1 MATTTL
7 TFQNVIWTNIVHPDP
22 EDLGELSARYPNF
35 HPLNL
40 KDCLTEL
47 EYPKLDHH
55 DHYLFLV
62 VQMPYSDRHQQ
73 SLRPAEVDIF
83 IAHGNLVTSHHGEL
97 KSLQSMFTVLQ
108 SDETR
113 REEWMGRGA
122 SPLLYNLLNALVDD
136 CFPLAHQL
144 GIRLRHIEE
153 NLFNNN
159 VQHLLHE
166 ISSLRRDI
174 IILRSILKSQLGI
187 IQSLIRGNWSFIQE
201 DLDPYFGD
209 INDHLSQLCSLTD
222 QYTEVIDGLSDTIDT
237 LASHRIDE
245 VVRILTI
252 TTILSLPVTLLATI
266 FGMNIVMPFAQHP
279 LLFYGIVLAGVGLT
293 IWLIF
298 YLRTRNWL

>member
-1 MATTTL
+1 MPTTTL

-22 EDLGELSARYPNF
+22 QDLSELSARYPNF

-47 EYPKLDHH
+47 EYPKLDHY

-62 VQMPYSDRHQQ
+62 VQMPYQDHQQ
-73 SLRPAEVDIF
+73 KSLRPAEVDIF
-83 IAHGNLVTSHHGEL
+83 IAHGNLITSHRGEL

-108 SDETR
+108 SDELR

-122 SPLLYNLLNALVDD
+122 SPLLYNLLNTLVDD
-136 CFPLAHQL
+136 CYPLARQL
-144 GIRLRHIEE
+144 GVRLRHIEE

-187 IQSLIRGNWSFIQE
+187 VQSLIRGNWSFIQE
-201 DLDPYFGD
+201 NLDPYFGD

-245 VVRILTI
+245 VVRLLTI
-252 TTILSLPVTLLATI
+252 TTVLSLPVTILATI
-266 FGMNIVMPFAQHP
+266 FGMNIAVPFAQHP
-279 LLFYGIVLAGVGLT
+279 FLFYGIVLAGVGLT
-293 IWLIF
+293 IWLIW